1 MLRELPFDRKM
12 KQVIFFPHN
21 GNSLEAICCL
31 NKTQKLLGFID
42 DDKQKQGTTS
52 YEYKIFSRKII
63 NISKKA
69 KILAVPGSPSTY
81 KERRKIIDSLEI
93 HPERYISLIHP
104 RAFVSPLAKIGYNV
118 LIMAGVIV
126 TSNAV
131 IGNNV
136 CVLPNSVIHHDV
148 KIGDY
153 TLIGSNVTIAG
164 RVTIGEN
171 CYIGSA
177 SSIINDIEIED
188 NVMVGMAANVI
199 RNVKKNSRV
208 VGNPARCI

>member
-1 MLRELPFDRKM
+1 MT
-12 KQVIFFPHN
+12 QIIFFPHN
-21 GNSLEAICCL
+21 GNSLEAIYCL

-42 DDKQKQGTTS
+42 DDKQKQGMTLHG
-52 YEYKIFSRKII
+52 YKIFNRKII
-63 NISKKA
+63 KSNAKA

-81 KERRKIIDSLEI
+81 KERRKIINSLGI
-93 HPERYISLIHP
+93 QPERYISLVHP
-104 RAFVSPLAKIGYNV
+104 RATVSPLAKIGDNV
-118 LIMAGVIV
+118 LIMAGVVV

-171 CYIGSA
+171 CYVGSG
-177 SSIINDIEIED
+177 SSIINDVEIGD
-188 NVMVGMAANVI
+188 NVLIGMATNVI
-199 RNVKKNSRV
+199 CSVKKNTRV
-208 VGNPARCI
+208 VGNPARYI